1 MTTSKKLNVGCGRD
15 IKKGWVNL
23 DKCDLPDVD
32 IVHDIE
38 RIPLPFDN
46 ETFDSILCRDI
57 FEHVDFIP
65 VLREIHRT
73 LKKGGELIVRVPH
86 FTSRRN
92 FIDPTHKKM
101 FSVKTFYYFINNS
114 RTGRDYYFDFHF
126 DRIVHT
132 KINFEK
138 NFYFSYNYLIEP
150 LINTNRIVK
159 EIIYEATFLSRLFPA
174 ESIKIILI
182 K

>member
-1 MTTSKKLNVGCGRD
+1 MPSKKLNAGCGRD
-15 IKKGWVNL
+15 IKKGWINL
-23 DKCDLPDVD
+23 DSCDLPGVD
-32 IVHDIE
+32 IIYDIE
-38 RIPLPFDN
+38 KTPLPFDN
-46 ETFDSILCRDI
+46 DEFDSILCRDI

-65 VLREIHRT
+65 VLREIHRI
-73 LKKGGELIVRVPH
+73 LRKGGDLIIRVPH

-101 FSVKTFYYFINNS
+101 FSVKTFGHFVKDS
-114 RTGRDYYFDFHF
+114 LTGRDYYFDFHF
-126 DRIVHT
+126 ERIAYT

-138 NFYFSYNYLIEP
+138 GFYLYNYIVEP
-150 LINTNRIVK
+150 LINANKKVK
-159 EIIYEATFLSRLFPA
+159 ETAYEATFLSRLFPA